1 MEKAFTAVVVSIAA
15 FAASAATCSVW
26 APPGSAEGNYDGN
39 ADVTGS
45 WGTYSTPA
53 SETTYLFN
61 APGSYTVGLADDFT
75 AQRTIAV
82 DNGADVTLDFSPYV
96 WNLSSSRMIRI
107 PFSADSD
114 SESALTLASG
124 TLTNIY
130 CVYVGN
136 KPNTPGG
143 RLSIDGE
150 NSRMFVTDTF
160 YVGYISTNSSA
171 TARITD
177 GARLSTAKL
186 VVGNGGVDR
195 ASLFVGGGAAVDVT
209 GGGLT
214 YVGGGSS
221 SNTLC
226 VVGKGTRVNVNGQLR
241 AGTSPTSVGNL
252 VVIAD
257 GAAWTNSS
265 HNFIIGYQGSYN
277 VGMITNGVNC
287 KLQKV
292 YVGGAKEA
300 YGNYLLVS
308 GSDTTVSATE
318 VYSGMGGSRN
328 RIRVDAGASVS
339 ATTLQLNR
347 GTDSQASGSAESFGN
362 VLEIDGQNTRFSVVN
377 PPSFGYTNNEA
388 RVTVSGGAC
397 LDISASET
405 YVYVGQGLDSC
416 SNAVEVVSGGVVTN
430 QSKLAI
436 GNSAACSS
444 NIVRVSGT
452 DSLWRQ
458 TKLVKVGAHG
468 SLNEL
473 IIEDGAT
480 WWQSGASLYVGY
492 SAGSSSNTVTV
503 TGRGSLLNITNQ
515 VFCVGYS
522 GKGNKLVVSDGA
534 TCYAGGSS
542 GAIISNE
549 SAVVVSNGRLLCQYK
564 VLMMSSTLELS
575 GANGFAHI
583 PQLNLLGSDCTLRF
597 VADRNGLPELYIR
610 KPESGGQESNIKVVA
625 ASGGRI
631 EIDAT
636 KCRVRGTFTLFD
648 SANPMPEA
656 LRSNIVTKGPVS
668 LEWSSDY
675 KKLTATTTPNV
686 GFVMLVR

>member
-1 MEKAFTAVVVSIAA
+1 MKKAFIAVVVSIAA

-75 AQRTIAV
+75 AERTIAV

-124 TLTNIY
+124 TLTNISS
-130 CVYVGN
+130 VSVGN
-136 KPNTPGG
+136 KENAPGG
-143 RLSIDGE
+143 RLTLEGA
-150 NSRMFVTDTF
+150 NSRMFVTDNF
-160 YVGYISTNSSA
+160 YVGNVA
-171 TARITD
+171 TGAYARVTD
-177 GARLSTAKL
+177 GALLSTKL
-186 VVGNGGVDR
+186 LTVGNSDSGDSALLVD
-195 ASLFVGGGAAVDVT
+195 GGATVDVT
-209 GGGLT
+209 GGGIT

-226 VVGKGTRVNVNGQLR
+226 VVGKGTRVNVKGQLR

-397 LDISASET
+397 LDIGASEN

-549 SAVVVSNGRLLCQYK
+549 SAVVVSNGRLLCQYA
-564 VLMMSSTLELS
+564 VRMMSSTLELS

-597 VADRNGLPELYIR
+597 VADRNGLPELYVR
-610 KPESGGQESNIKVVA
+610 KPESGGMQEKIKINA

-648 SANPMPEA
+648 SANPMPES

-668 LEWSSDY
+668 LQWSTDY
-675 KKLTATTTPNV
+675 KNLTATTTPSV

>member
-1 MEKAFTAVVVSIAA
+1 MEKAFTAVVVSLAV

-124 TLTNIY
+124 TLTNISS
-130 CVYVGN
+130 VSVGN
-136 KPNTPGG
+136 KENAPGG
-143 RLSIDGE
+143 RLTLEGA
-150 NSRMFVTDTF
+150 NSRMFVTDNF
-160 YVGYISTNSSA
+160 YVGNVA
-171 TARITD
+171 TGAYARVTD
-177 GARLSTAKL
+177 GALLSTKSL
-186 VVGNGGVDR
+186 TVGNSDSGNSTLLVD
-195 ASLFVGGGAAVDVT
+195 GGAAVDVT

-318 VYSGMGGSRN
+318 VYSGMGGNRN

-397 LDISASET
+397 LDIGASEN
-405 YVYVGQGLDSC
+405 YVYVGQGQGSC
-416 SNAVEVVSGGVVTN
+416 SNVVEVVSGGIVTN

-436 GNSAACSS
+436 GNLASCSS

-452 DSLWRQ
+452 GSLWRQ
-458 TKLVKVGAHG
+458 TKLVKVGATG
-468 SLNEL
+468 SGNDLR
-473 IIEDGAT
+473 IEDGAT
-480 WWQSGASLYVGY
+480 WWQSGASLFVGY

-575 GANGFAHI
+575 GAEGFAHI

-636 KCRVRGTFTLFD
+636 KCRVRGAFTLFD

-656 LRSNIVTKGPVS
+656 LRSNIVTTGPVS

-675 KKLTATTTPNV
+675 KKLTATTTPSV